1 MVERKI
7 HLRPL
12 SLDDLDN
19 LMTWI
24 NDPEV
29 TKNLAKFNQEITR
42 KQEREFLESM
52 LVSEK
57 DKVFLIENEKQEY
70 IGQIAINNIY
80 WPAKNGRLG
89 LIIKKEHQNKGY
101 AMLSIRNI
109 LEIAFNDLELNKIW
123 AIFYTTNTKM
133 KHITDNFFFKQEGLL
148 RQEYFHNEK
157 YHDMF
162 RVAILRQDWIVRR
175 SRFAIPGYE

>member
-1 MVERKI
+1 
-7 HLRPL
+7 
-12 SLDDLDN
+12 
-19 LMTWI
+19 
-24 NDPEV
+24 
-29 TKNLAKFNQEITR
+29 
-42 KQEREFLESM
+42 
-52 LVSEK
+52 
-57 DKVFLIENEKQEY
+57 
-70 IGQIAINNIY
+70 
-80 WPAKNGRLG
+80 
-89 LIIKKEHQNKGY
+89 
-101 AMLSIRNI
+101 MLSIRNI